1 MATRKRIVLKM
12 EKTSACDAESNQTNG
27 SKHFPK
33 GKRNCFH
40 SSVMHEMVWLECRI
54 SNNSLHTNVEW
65 AVKDQQIFSQ
75 KVKKDQKKNSAN
87 FSRFSN

>member
-54 SNNSLHTNVEW
+54 SNNSLHTNIVGCQRP
-65 AVKDQQIFSQ
+65 ANILSKSQ
-75 KVKKDQKKNSAN
+75 KGPEKE
-87 FSRFSN
+87 